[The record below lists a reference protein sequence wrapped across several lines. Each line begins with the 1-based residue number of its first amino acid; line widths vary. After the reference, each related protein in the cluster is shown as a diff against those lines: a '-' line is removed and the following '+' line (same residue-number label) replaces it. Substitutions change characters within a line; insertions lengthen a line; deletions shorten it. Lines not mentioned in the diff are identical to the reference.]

1 MGKAEGRG
9 LQIGVGAPARAV
21 VEGHGAAGARG
32 VGVDEIRGGVVAPAL
47 GELAHRLFVSS
58 PAATMQYIADHGQP
72 AQKRKRREPGGYLSR
87 LGERVRTL
95 RNRRGMSRK
104 ALAKHSNVSE
114 RYLAQLESGEGNC
127 SIVLLRRIAKAIGV
141 PVAELVDERPE
152 RAVEARLL
160 EQTLE
165 RLSPTEIGEARELL
179 LARFGGATRDRR
191 SRIALIGLRGGGKS
205 TIGRL
210 AAKRLEVPFIELD
223 QEIERLAGM
232 KLGQIFELFG
242 QETFRR
248 HERAALEAVL
258 AAHPRFVLATGGGL
272 VTEPGTFEL
281 LLSAAFTVWV
291 RAEPE
296 EHMQRVVDQGDL
308 RPMADNAR
316 AMDDL
321 VSILKSREPL
331 YAKADAE
338 LDTSGKTPERAA
350 RGARRA
356 RGAGEGRAED
366 CLAPPHTP
374 KCR

>member
-1 MGKAEGRG
+1 MANPRKSEN
-9 LQIGVGAPARAV
+9 GA
-21 VEGHGAAGARG
+21 GQAAY
-32 VGVDEIRGGVVAPAL
+32 
-47 GELAHRLFVSS
+47 LA
-58 PAATMQYIADHGQP
+58 
-72 AQKRKRREPGGYLSR
+72 R

-95 RNRRGMSRK
+95 RNRRGVSRK

-152 RAVEARLL
+152 QAVEARLL
-160 EQTLE
+160 EQTLA
-165 RLSPTEIGEARELL
+165 RLSPAEIGAAREMLL
-179 LARFGGATRDRR
+179 SRFGGATSDRR

-232 KLGQIFELFG
+232 KLAQIFELFG

-248 HERAALEAVL
+248 QERAALEAVL

-272 VTEPGTFEL
+272 VTEAGTFEL

-291 RAEPE
+291 RTEPDE
-296 EHMQRVVDQGDL
+296 YMRRVIAQGDL

-331 YAKADAE
+331 YTKADAT
-338 LDTSGKTPERAA
+338 LDTSGKSPDRAA
-350 RGARRA
+350 RELAELAAPAKGMRRIA
-356 RGAGEGRAED
+356 
-366 CLAPPHTP
+366 
-374 KCR
+374 